1 MASFLKS
8 IVNSAQD
15 VSTHMLFGAEKAVLA
30 SHFYDLIDRNMK
42 GDDVKMDAYKGSV
55 LCVVNVASQW
65 GMTDA
70 NYSQLVK
77 LHDEYNAQGFEILA
91 FPCNQFAGQEP
102 VSDESSLCFF
112 CRLLRCCW

>member
-1 MASFLKS
+1 MSQNASFNAYSEFDGTNAPRAHSRLSQSKSVFCVLTMASFLKS

-55 LCVVNVASQW
+55 LCVVNVASQ
-65 GMTDA
+65 
-70 NYSQLVK
+70 
-77 LHDEYNAQGFEILA
+77 
-91 FPCNQFAGQEP
+91 
-102 VSDESSLCFF
+102 
-112 CRLLRCCW
+112 

>member
-1 MASFLKS
+1 
-8 IVNSAQD
+8 
-15 VSTHMLFGAEKAVLA
+15 
-30 SHFYDLIDRNMK
+30 
-42 GDDVKMDAYKGSV
+42 
-55 LCVVNVASQW
+55 
-65 GMTDA
+65 MTDA

-112 CRLLRCCW
+112 CRLLRCC